1 MFLLLDI
8 EGKLS
13 TENILGATRFF
24 YVLGCSYGSVASF
37 SSPCSHMST
46 PAHGKRVT
54 VHSDGLNSKSFPLW
68 LSSEPNLYFSG
79 GRKHT
84 KKKGHRF
91 MLVSFFNLFGV
102 VSYFFLPPPLFFFHP
117 QAIMFRL
124 RCKAY
129 FSGSSSFISGYD
141 FLICWLNFS
150 IASFTSMLSFG

>member
-1 MFLLLDI
+1 MILYSDGRKGLTSLIKTVVHTTLWTMKTRNNKIKNTMVMGWGGIPLEWMFLLLDI

-13 TENILGATRFF
+13 TENILGAPGSYCF

-68 LSSEPNLYFSG
+68 LSSEPKLYFSG

-91 MLVSFFNLFGV
+91 MLVSFF
-102 VSYFFLPPPLFFFHP
+102 H
-117 QAIMFRL
+117 
-124 RCKAY
+124 
-129 FSGSSSFISGYD
+129 
-141 FLICWLNFS
+141 
-150 IASFTSMLSFG
+150 